1 MKKLTLTILLALT
14 TLAASAQT
22 YCATKA
28 FGYGQAATGGGN
40 ATPTAVTSVSE
51 LQTALKAT
59 GSKVIIITNDITFT
73 SLLKVK
79 ATNKTLMAL
88 PGVTLTSDQQNK
100 ANSGILYFQDG
111 SSNIILRN
119 ITFVG
124 PGAYDCDGNDLLCF
138 DGVTKAW
145 VDHCDFQDGCDGN
158 FDVKGNTDNLTVS
171 WCRFHYL
178 KTPKSGGETDDHRF
192 TNLIG
197 SDSSDKPSDG
207 TFNITWA
214 YCWWDEGCVERM
226 TRCRNAS
233 LHFLNCYW
241 NSSVAKCYVGPEN
254 ADCLFDGCTFEGA
267 PKTEK
272 IFHQNYKGTNGAK
285 FVGCTASKGLPSNV
299 TDRTVATPSYTY
311 TTLAAATAKSAVSN
325 TSCGAGATLTVTTA
339 GAVSSTC
346 DGGSVTPD
354 PSTQDSTS
362 TPDPDSETEPE
373 PDPDAD
379 ITPSTSDTVTV
390 STFWNMSDSDFNGLG
405 EIAADTTIR
414 KLHLL
419 ANADKS
425 MNVDESSKSCDGLS
439 FTHCLKLGGTG
450 GDGYR
455 QAVFS
460 VKGSCAIDV
469 YLVSGKSSQER
480 TLNICQ
486 GALGENILTTMTAG
500 ASIEKQSY
508 NYSGDA
514 TTIRLYSA
522 SSGINLYGIRVTYSN
537 TATAVDNITNDAGD
551 AGASPAEGATNSS
564 ANTVQ
569 KIFRNGQ
576 LYILRSGK
584 IYTLTGMLVKGC
596 SKNCF

>member
-1 MKKLTLTILLALT
+1 MKKLTLTILFSLT

-22 YCATKA
+22 YCATSA

-51 LQTALKAT
+51 LQTALKAS
-59 GSKVIIITNDITFT
+59 GSKVIIITKNITFT

-88 PGVTLTSDQQNK
+88 PGVTLTSLQQNTD
-100 ANSGILYFQDG
+100 NSGILYFQNG

-178 KTPKSGGETDDHRF
+178 KTPKSGGSGGTDDHRF

-197 SDSSDKPSDG
+197 SSSSDKPSDG

-241 NSSVAKCYVGPEN
+241 NSSVANYYVGPEN
-254 ADCLFDGCTFEGA
+254 ADCLFDGCTFEGK
-267 PKTEK
+267 PVTKK
-272 IFHQNYKGTNGAK
+272 IFYQNYDGKNGAK
-285 FVGCTASKGLPSNV
+285 FVGCTASKGLPTNV
-299 TDRTVATPSYTY
+299 TDRTVVTPSYSY

-325 TSCGAGATLTVTTA
+325 TTCGAGATLTVTTA

-346 DGGSVTPD
+346 DSGSVTPEPTTPD
-354 PSTQDSTS
+354 TTA
-362 TPDPDSETEPE
+362 TPDPDSEGTEPE

-379 ITPSTSDTVTV
+379 TTPSTSDTVTV

-405 EIAADTTIR
+405 DIAAETTVR
-414 KLHLL
+414 KLHLV
-419 ANADKS
+419 ATSGRK
-425 MNVDESSKSCDGLS
+425 MKVESSKKDCDDIS
-439 FTHCLKLGGTG
+439 FTHRLKLNGTG

-455 QAVFS
+455 QVAFS
-460 VKGSCAIDV
+460 VKGACTIDV
-469 YLVSGKSSQER
+469 YLLSASSSEER
-480 TLNICQ
+480 PLKICQ
-486 GALGENILTTMTAG
+486 GAFDANVLTTLNAG
-500 ASIEKQSY
+500 TTLAKQSY
-508 NYSGDA
+508 TYTGDA
-514 TTIRLYSA
+514 TTLRLYSA
-522 SSGINLYGIRVTYSN
+522 DSGIHIYGIRVTYSN
-537 TATAVDNITNDAGD
+537 TATAIDNITANSDDANNENN
-551 AGASPAEGATNSS
+551 ANNSS
-564 ANTVQ
+564 NQRYNILGQPVDDTYHGLVIQ
-569 KIFRNGQ
+569 NGKKYYQ
-576 LYILRSGK
+576 W
-584 IYTLTGMLVKGC
+584 
-596 SKNCF
+596 